1 MTCFDED
8 GNYHSF
14 KARNSIAD
22 HEYWKANSFF
32 DLNMN
37 RQVIVGSWKNIATD
51 TVLTFYTDG
60 RFRLVNGTIQYNGSY
75 SWNMDDLVLDCGLFG
90 IDDQIV
96 NVDTFLGTRLELSHG
111 FAYKPTYGESLL
123 NGNYDYVFF
132 NY

>member
-1 MTCFDED
+1 
-8 GNYHSF
+8 
-14 KARNSIAD
+14 
-22 HEYWKANSFF
+22 
-32 DLNMN
+32 MN

-96 NVDTFLGTRLELSHG
+96 NVDLKSAT
-111 FAYKPTYGESLL
+111 KPFNVLLACTCPLLL
-123 NGNYDYVFF
+123 N
-132 NY
+132 

>member
-1 MTCFDED
+1 
-8 GNYHSF
+8 
-14 KARNSIAD
+14 
-22 HEYWKANSFF
+22 
-32 DLNMN
+32 MN

-132 NY
+132 NYY